1 MKWWVQMPWSKF
13 FWMSSFKP
21 AFLLSS
27 FTFIYSSLLPIKE
40 LFMAQKALDNLITM
54 SFQLSHWYSLHYYNS
69 DVSSKM
75 PTSRAFFFS
84 LNHRMKSSG
93 FLYILSKQ
101 LTLQVTLMFNS
112 ICSNIFLTLIHS
124 VVVPF
129 NPKAFYQ
136 QKIVFFTIIYV
147 NRL

>member
-1 MKWWVQMPWSKF
+1 MKIIQSINNTYVSMSKWITFTVHHSTLNLIPSLALVTWGF
-13 FWMSSFKP
+13 FLISFSILRSKDIHILGPCNLFSSF
-21 AFLLSS
+21 
-27 FTFIYSSLLPIKE
+27 
-40 LFMAQKALDNLITM
+40 LI
-54 SFQLSHWYSLHYYNS
+54 S
-69 DVSSKM
+69 
-75 PTSRAFFFS
+75 SRAFFL

-93 FLYILSKQ
+93 FLYILSQQ

>member
-1 MKWWVQMPWSKF
+1 MSMSKWIT
-13 FWMSSFKP
+13 
-21 AFLLSS
+21 
-27 FTFIYSSLLPIKE
+27 FTVHHSTL
-40 LFMAQKALDNLITM
+40 NLIPSLALVTWRIFLI
-54 SFQLSHWYSLHYYNS
+54 SFSILRSKDIHILGHATSFLPSLSLAEH
-69 DVSSKM
+69 
-75 PTSRAFFFS
+75 FFFS